1 MNCRLF
7 SIGVD
12 LGGTKI
18 RVALMDETGRLMQDE
33 ERPTL
38 AKRGPRPII
47 SDIVAMVMKARSG
60 VTEGELVGVGV
71 GCPGPLNPKAGIV
84 LSPPNLPGWDNVPLR
99 QELSEAFGLPTYL
112 DNDANV
118 AGLAEHRYG
127 AGQGTTDMVYFTVS
141 TGIGGA
147 AIVNGRLVQGGIGA
161 AAEFGHMIVDIHG
174 PECRCGNRG
183 CLEAI
188 ASGTA
193 IALRGTQ
200 DYRTQV
206 TAAEVASFAASGD
219 ERALRILNEAFY
231 ALGIGVVNV
240 INAFD
245 PQMVVIGGG
254 VAQIGDS
261 LFRVVREVAA
271 AQSFRDKNQPVP
283 IVPAKLHRDSGVI
296 GAAAIPFAKLDPTE
310 V

>member
-1 MNCRLF
+1 MSLF
-7 SIGVD
+7 SVGVD

-18 RVALMDETGRLMQDE
+18 RVALMDETGKLLHDE

-38 AKRGPRPII
+38 ANRGPRPII
-47 SDIVAMVMKARSG
+47 SDIVTMVMTASNH
-60 VTEGELVGVGV
+60 VTGGEVIGVGV
-71 GCPGPLNPKAGIV
+71 GCPGPLNSKAGVV

-99 QELSEAFGLPTYL
+99 QELNEALGLPVHL

-147 AIVNGRLVQGGIGA
+147 AVVDGRLVQGGIGA

-200 DYRTQV
+200 DYGKQV
-206 TAAEVASFAASGD
+206 TAEEVASFAASGD
-219 ERALRILNEAFY
+219 ERALCILNEAFY

-245 PQMVVIGGG
+245 PQIVVIGGG
-254 VAQIGDS
+254 VSQIGDS

-271 AQSFRDKNQPVP
+271 AQSFRDKSQPVP

-296 GAAAIPFAKLDPTE
+296 GAAAIPFAKLGPTE